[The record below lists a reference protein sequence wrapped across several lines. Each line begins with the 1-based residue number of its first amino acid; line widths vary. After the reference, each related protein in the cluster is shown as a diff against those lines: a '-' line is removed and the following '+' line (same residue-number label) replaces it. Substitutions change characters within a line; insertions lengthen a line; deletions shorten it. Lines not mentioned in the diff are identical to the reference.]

1 MKQKILNILF
11 KHSTKGHMSSF
22 LSSVVWD
29 EVADEIVK
37 EIEITTV
44 IQNKDRPIPP
54 KSQII
59 KEGHDP
65 KNKNESKTYNNRH
78 KR

>member
-1 MKQKILNILF
+1 MKQKILNIIF

-29 EVADEIVK
+29 EVADEIMK
-37 EIEITTV
+37 ELEPKISD
-44 IQNKDRPIPP
+44 KPIPP

-65 KNKNESKTYNNRH
+65 KKK
-78 KR
+78 K